1 MYIRYE
7 LYLDDEY
14 QGVGILQGMDSAG
27 FSDDLASD
35 LTFRMNR
42 KLFIPSSVFVEHKYT
57 ESWFTEEVSKKFEK
71 DIQDIINEYE
81 YDGLFEV
88 RKRIIDKLDN
98 VIYEDE
104 NQVIVDIGKQFEKE
118 QSPTLFNETTRYENI
133 LDGGF
138 EV

>member
-14 QGVGILQGMDSAG
+14 QVVGILQGMDSAG

-42 KLFIPSSVFVEHKYT
+42 ELFIPSSVFVEHKYT
-57 ESWFTEEVSKKFEK
+57 ESWFTEEGSKKFEK

-88 RKRIIDKLDN
+88 RKRIVDKLDN

-118 QSPTLFNETTRYENI
+118 QKQAYLIQTTREE
-133 LDGGF
+133 D
-138 EV
+138 ETER